1 MASKVTYKGKQ
12 WLVIEHL
19 HEHQCMTL
27 KHNERDEFLLG
38 IKESEVEMTHEL
50 THEQA
55 FQLRL
60 IGAQFGARTEYFG
73 FDHAPLMERGWVRKY
88 SAKYDNDD
96 VCLTD
101 AGREALAKYDHKHVT
116 VPRDDLDYVMRCL
129 KTRIDILEK
138 RLVEHPIELAV
149 VDDIRDTLNALMRG
163 LEAK

>member
-1 MASKVTYKGKQ
+1 MASKVTYKGEQ

-19 HEHQCMTL
+19 HEYQCMAL

-50 THEQA
+50 TYEQA
-55 FQLRL
+55 EFLRAVAKFHIEATCLDASDWRPLLDAGL
-60 IGAQFGARTEYFG
+60 ICDPSDWPDLHFA
-73 FDHAPLMERGWVRKY
+73 
-88 SAKYDNDD
+88 
-96 VCLTD
+96 LTD
-101 AGREALAKYDHKHVT
+101 AGREALIECNRKFVT
-116 VPRDDLDYVMRCL
+116 APRDDIDYVMRCL

-149 VDDIRDTLNALMRG
+149 VDDIRDTLNALMRV